1 MSGTY
6 TCAHCGGVYSKGWSD
21 EEARAEY
28 EATMPQAVERGDE
41 VAVVCDDCYRPI
53 LEWARRTG
61 LEP

>member
-6 TCAHCGGVYSKGWSD
+6 TSARCGGVYTKGWSD

-28 EATMPQAVERGDE
+28 EATMPRAAKRGDE
-41 VAVVCDDCYRPI
+41 EAMVCDGCYQPI